1 VDPRRSW
8 LENKIG
14 ETKMRE
20 LIKSTIDRE
29 IADTN
34 SFLDLLG
41 KISSAETSAEFE
53 QELKK

>member
-1 VDPRRSW
+1 
-8 LENKIG
+8 
-14 ETKMRE
+14 MRE